1 MIAYIDKIFVPYVKL
16 KRKELQ
22 LPSTFPPLMLF
33 DHFSGQ
39 TSQVIFDKLEKHHF
53 MHVLIPKTCTD
64 RLQPMDLSVNK
75 PIKSRLQSSFQ
86 AWYSSQVKK
95 QMQEAPG
102 SSLTPIDTRLSII
115 KPVHVQWLIDAYN
128 YIKSRPES
136 IINGFKAAGILEHNI
151 F

>member
-22 LPSTFPPLMLF
+22 LPFTFPPLMLF

-75 PIKSRLQSSFQ
+75 PIKSHLQSSFQ

-128 YIKSRPES
+128 YIKSQPES